1 MTTTSP
7 PAAASADA
15 VPVSFWRFLF
25 VLLVAIGLTAGGL
38 RIVDGLPAWL
48 SGEPRS
54 VQAYDTVDELERV
67 VRTRLLLPAFFP
79 ETLQWPPVRVLRSA
93 GTGRPT
99 LVAFL
104 GRASGRERVILCQT
118 LEGDAPIPARLL
130 APGAVLEQ
138 RGVEVGPSP
147 ATLRRVRDTR
157 GTVWTELT
165 WVEQSRRILIRVV
178 PEMSDTELMRL
189 ARSLHRGRP

>member
-7 PAAASADA
+7 PVAA
-15 VPVSFWRFLF
+15 PVSFWRFLF
-25 VLLVAIGLTAGGL
+25 VLLVALGLTAGGL

-54 VQAYDTVDELERV
+54 VRAYDTVDELERE

-79 ETLQWPPVRVLRSA
+79 ETLQWPPSRILRSA
-93 GTGRPT
+93 GAGRPT

-104 GRASGRERVILCQT
+104 SRLSGRERVILCQT

-130 APGAVLEQ
+130 APGVVLEQ
-138 RGVEVGPSP
+138 RGV
-147 ATLRRVRDTR
+147 
-157 GTVWTELT
+157 
-165 WVEQSRRILIRVV
+165 
-178 PEMSDTELMRL
+178 
-189 ARSLHRGRP
+189 